1 MTMRIETRYGG
12 YYEVREVNSNLYEVF
27 YCWNYNQ
34 KKGERMIAS
43 KNTLKL
49 ARETARQI
57 KKLYEMNYLSISR

>member
-1 MTMRIETRYGG
+1 MRLETRYGG
-12 YYEVREVNSNLYEVF
+12 YYEVRKVNSNQYEVF

-34 KKGERMIAS
+34 KKGERMITS

-57 KKLYEMNYLSISR
+57 KKIYEMNYLSMSH